1 MSEVMVSEGIIESYW
16 LLKDYWTRVRFAYQT
31 ENGGWSDIDVVAYD
45 PETRHLV
52 IAESKVR
59 GPKKAIYA
67 YTELTQDKYGSLLD
81 YDGNNYFSFL
91 KNLPRICSDG
101 ILLKNFSRMV
111 DKITVQLVSNYVIDQ
126 DVVEDA
132 KAAVLAQVKSIL
144 PKMKCEI
151 EVMLNS
157 TMDIMVQVIEQEN
170 EMTKGRRYGNAMLD
184 IAREMNRYAHP
195 DIKYAGRGDKE
206 ALRAQMI
213 SPLIDTLKRK

>member
-101 ILLKNFSRMV
+101 ILFKNFSRMV

>member
-16 LLKDYWTRVRFAYQT
+16 LLKDYWTRVRFAYKSQ
-31 ENGGWSDIDVVAYD
+31 NRGWSDIDVVAYD

-101 ILLKNFSRMV
+101 ILFKNFSRMV

-126 DVVEDA
+126 DVMEDA

-206 ALRAQMI
+206 APRAQMI

>member
-101 ILLKNFSRMV
+101 ILFKNFSRMV

-126 DVVEDA
+126 DVMEDA

-144 PKMKCEI
+144 PKMKCEL

-170 EMTKGRRYGNAMLD
+170 EITKGRRYGNAMLD

>member
-101 ILLKNFSRMV
+101 ILFKNFSRMV

-126 DVVEDA
+126 DVMEDA

>member
-16 LLKDYWTRVRFAYQT
+16 LLKDYWTRVRFAYKSQ
-31 ENGGWSDIDVVAYD
+31 NRGWSDIDVVAYD

-101 ILLKNFSRMV
+101 ILFKNFSRMV

-126 DVVEDA
+126 DVMEDA

>member
-101 ILLKNFSRMV
+101 ILFKNFSRMV

-126 DVVEDA
+126 DVMEDA

-144 PKMKCEI
+144 PKMKCEF

>member
-81 YDGNNYFSFL
+81 YDGNNYFSSL
-91 KNLPRICSDG
+91 RICPAFAAMGS
-101 ILLKNFSRMV
+101 SS
-111 DKITVQLVSNYVIDQ
+111 KISL
-126 DVVEDA
+126 
-132 KAAVLAQVKSIL
+132 
-144 PKMKCEI
+144 
-151 EVMLNS
+151 
-157 TMDIMVQVIEQEN
+157 
-170 EMTKGRRYGNAMLD
+170 GW
-184 IAREMNRYAHP
+184 
-195 DIKYAGRGDKE
+195 
-206 ALRAQMI
+206 
-213 SPLIDTLKRK
+213 

>member
-101 ILLKNFSRMV
+101 VLFKNFSRMV

-126 DVVEDA
+126 DVMEDA

>member
-101 ILLKNFSRMV
+101 ILFKNFSRMV

-144 PKMKCEI
+144 PKMKCEL

>member
-67 YTELTQDKYGSLLD
+67 YTELTQDKYGSLRD

-101 ILLKNFSRMV
+101 ILFKNFSRMV

-126 DVVEDA
+126 DVMEDA

-144 PKMKCEI
+144 PKMKCEL

-184 IAREMNRYAHP
+184 IAREMNRYAPP

>member
-101 ILLKNFSRMV
+101 VLFKNFSRMV

-126 DVVEDA
+126 DVMEDA

-213 SPLIDTLKRK
+213 SPLIDTLKGK

>member
-67 YTELTQDKYGSLLD
+67 YTEVTQEKYGSLLD

-91 KNLPRICSDG
+91 ENLPRICRDG
-101 ILLKNFSRMV
+101 VLFKNFSRMV
-111 DKITVQLVSNYVIDQ
+111 EKLTVQLVSNYVIDQ
-126 DVVEDA
+126 EINETA
-132 KAAVLAQVKSIL
+132 KATVLKRVKHLL
-144 PKMKCEI
+144 PKMQCEI
-151 EVMLNS
+151 DVMLDS
-157 TMDIMVQVIEQEN
+157 TMAIMVQVIELEN

-184 IAREMNRYAHP
+184 IAREINRYAHP
-195 DIKYAGRGDKE
+195 DIKYAGRGDKD
-206 ALRAQMI
+206 ALKSQMI
-213 SPLIDTLKRK
+213 SPLIDVLKGK

>member
-101 ILLKNFSRMV
+101 ILFKNFSRMV

-126 DVVEDA
+126 DVMEDA
-132 KAAVLAQVKSIL
+132 KAAVLTQVKSIL
-144 PKMKCEI
+144 PKMKCEL

-157 TMDIMVQVIEQEN
+157 TMDIMVQVIEQED

>member
-31 ENGGWSDIDVVAYD
+31 VNGGWSDIDVVAYD

-101 ILLKNFSRMV
+101 ILFKNFSRMV

-126 DVVEDA
+126 DVMEDA

>member
-101 ILLKNFSRMV
+101 ILFKNFSRMV

-126 DVVEDA
+126 DVMEDA

-144 PKMKCEI
+144 PKMKCEL

>member
-101 ILLKNFSRMV
+101 ILFKNFSRMV

-126 DVVEDA
+126 DVMEDA

-144 PKMKCEI
+144 PKMKCEL

-184 IAREMNRYAHP
+184 IAREMNRYAPP

>member
-101 ILLKNFSRMV
+101 ILFKNFSRMV

-126 DVVEDA
+126 DVMEDA
-132 KAAVLAQVKSIL
+132 KATVLAQVKSIL

-151 EVMLNS
+151 EIMLNS
-157 TMDIMVQVIEQEN
+157 TMDIMVQVIELEN

-184 IAREMNRYAHP
+184 IAREINRYAHP

-213 SPLIDTLKRK
+213 SPLIDTLKGK

>member
-101 ILLKNFSRMV
+101 VLFKNFSRMV

-126 DVVEDA
+126 DVMEDA

-206 ALRAQMI
+206 ALRAQML

>member
-67 YTELTQDKYGSLLD
+67 YTEIAQGKHGSLLNF
-81 YDGNNYFSFL
+81 DGNNYFSFL
-91 KNLPRICSDG
+91 ENLPRICSDG
-101 ILLKNFSRMV
+101 ILFQDFSRMV
-111 DKITVQLVSNYVIDQ
+111 DKITVQLVSNYVIDR
-126 DVVEDA
+126 ELKK
-132 KAAVLAQVKSIL
+132 KATATVLKRIKKLL
-144 PKMKCEI
+144 PDMQCEI
-151 EVMLNS
+151 EVMLDS
-157 TMDIMVQVIEQEN
+157 TMDIMVQVIELEN

-184 IAREMNRYAHP
+184 IAREINRYAHP
-195 DIKYAGRGDKE
+195 DIKCAGRGDKE

-213 SPLIDTLKRK
+213 SPLIDTLKGK

>member
-101 ILLKNFSRMV
+101 VLFKNFSRMV

-126 DVVEDA
+126 DVMDDA

>member
-101 ILLKNFSRMV
+101 ILFKNFSRMV

-126 DVVEDA
+126 DVMEDA

-213 SPLIDTLKRK
+213 SPLIDTLKGK